1 MNRIDRLVAIVI
13 FLQSKKIVRGKEIAG
28 HFGISL
34 RTVYR
39 DINALC
45 EAGIPIGAEAGEGY
59 SIVEGYHLPPVMF
72 TPDEAKALLTGA
84 KLAEHMTDAS
94 IINHARSA
102 MMKINSV
109 LPAETK
115 ENLDR
120 LKNSMALLNTP
131 AIDKNFR
138 DDVLLTIQDAIIA
151 HHVLKMEYYVAG
163 RDEWTKREVEPL
175 GLIYYANHWHL
186 YAWCRKRRDIRDFR
200 TDRMRTIASTT
211 EKFKQRPGVTL
222 QEYLKEFAKIEN
234 PIEVQIRF
242 NKRTAAF
249 VRERFQ
255 FGIIEENHVGENI
268 IITFITPDLD
278 WIVPSLLAHSKIIEV
293 IRPDILK
300 EKVMQEARQI
310 IDFYDKK

>member
-1 MNRIDRLVAIVI
+1 MNRIDRLVAIII
-13 FLQSKKIVRGKEIAG
+13 FLQSKKIIRGREIAE

-94 IINHARSA
+94 LINHARSA
-102 MMKINSV
+102 MLKINSV
-109 LPAETK
+109 LPAETR

-120 LKNSMALLNTP
+120 LKNSMALFNTP
-131 AIDKNFR
+131 SVDKNFR

-151 HHVLKMEYYVAG
+151 RHILRMDYYVAG
-163 RDEWTKREVEPL
+163 RDEWTLREVEPL
-175 GLIYYANHWHL
+175 GLIYYANRWHM
-186 YAWCRKRRDIRDFR
+186 YAWCRKRQDIRDFR
-200 TDRMRTIASTT
+200 TDRMRSIIESS
-211 EKFKQRPGVTL
+211 EKFKQRPGLTL
-222 QEYLKEFAKIEN
+222 QDYLKKFAKIEN

-242 NKRTAAF
+242 NKRSAAF
-249 VRERFQ
+249 IRERFQ
-255 FGIIEENHVGENI
+255 FGIIKETHQGDTI
-268 IITFITPDLD
+268 TITFITPDID
-278 WIVPSLLAHSKIIEV
+278 WIVPSLLAHAKILEIIKPE
-293 IRPDILK
+293 ILK
-300 EKVMQEARQI
+300 EKLVNEARQI
-310 IDFYDKK
+310 INMYNKK